1 MSTYALPEVAFDEA
15 GNTGADLLN
24 SEQPVFSLA
33 SVSLAHTEAEQLL
46 STIRTHQTGE
56 LKFSRLKRSESGRRR
71 IRELLASPALSPE
84 NVALS
89 LFHKR
94 FMAVAKIVDL
104 LIEPVAQRDGLSF
117 YKQGLNLAYC
127 NLLHI
132 CLPVYFG
139 SENSDRLLAAFI
151 DMFRLRTTES
161 VGSFYDIARD
171 LFQQHSSEEIAGLF
185 APVVASEEMIEKILA
200 HNDKLSLDP
209 AIPGFFQQCALWG
222 ERFGGPF
229 KLVHDESKPIFQD
242 KEALESFMAPEEEG
256 QRIGYDR
263 RTILFPLRAEGI
275 RFARSQDD
283 PRLQVADLIASAAA
297 SWVAGR
303 ITPAHQTPLA
313 QELGTARIDRFL
325 VDGIWPSATISPVEL
340 GTEHDGGDDA
350 LAHMTDFLSR
360 RRK

>member
-1 MSTYALPEVAFDEA
+1 VTTPALPEIAFDEA

-33 SVSLAHTEAEQLL
+33 SVSLAHTEAKQLI

-71 IRELLASPALSPE
+71 IREFLASPVLSSE

-89 LFHKR
+89 LVHKR
-94 FMAVAKIVDL
+94 FMAVSKIVDL
-104 LIEPVAQRDGLSF
+104 LIEPIAHREGLSF
-117 YKQGLNLAYC
+117 YKRGFNISYC
-127 NLLHI
+127 NILHI

-139 SENSDRLLAAFI
+139 SENVNRLLAAFI
-151 DMFRLRTTES
+151 DMFRLRTPGS
-161 VGSFYDIARD
+161 VNAFYSIARD
-171 LFQQHSSEEIAGLF
+171 LFQQHSNEEIAGLF
-185 APVVASEEMIEKILA
+185 APIVASETLIEEILA

-222 ERFGGPF
+222 ERLAGPF
-229 KLVHDESKPIFQD
+229 RLVHDESKPIFQD
-242 KEALESFMAPEEEG
+242 KEVLEGFMAPEEEG

-297 SWVAGR
+297 SWAAGY
-303 ITPAHQTPLA
+303 ITPTHQTPLA
-313 QELGTARIDRFL
+313 QDLESARIDRFL
-325 VDGIWPSATISPVEL
+325 VEGLLPSTAITPAEL
-340 GTEHDGGDDA
+340 GTEHDGGVDA
-350 LAHMTDFLSR
+350 LAHMTDFLSK